1 MTTCNLCGK
10 GNNEVEFV
18 FRGVNG
24 AVCSDCVELLSKE
37 LNKLRLT
44 KAIEDYMNK
53 LIEKK
58 LIANAGEKNKL

>member
-10 GNNEVEFV
+10 ENKEVEFI

-37 LNKLRLT
+37 LSKLRLT
-44 KAIEDYMNK
+44 KTIEEYMNK

-58 LIANAGEKNKL
+58 LIENASEKG